1 MKLKL
6 KVLPK
11 KYSICRL
18 SPHAAIPGW
27 LASAEFFSVTRTADE
42 LSIVSLQELAEEV
55 DTACSRDW
63 RIMKIEGPLDL
74 TIVGL
79 IAGVAGVFKDAG
91 VPIFTMSTY
100 DTDYIMVKEQDLGAG
115 VRALEGAGHEV
126 EGNR

>member
-1 MKLKL
+1 M
-6 KVLPK
+6 LP
-11 KYSICRL
+11 Y
-18 SPHAAIPGW
+18 PGGW
-27 LASAEFFSVTRTADE
+27 PWQNSFPLPVPPKSCLLYAV
-42 LSIVSLQELAEEV
+42 QELAEAE
-55 DTACSRDW
+55 DADCSRDW

-115 VRALEGAGHEV
+115 IRALEASGHEV
-126 EGNR
+126 TYF

>member
-1 MKLKL
+1 MKLKF
-6 KVLPK
+6 KVLPN
-11 KYSICRL
+11 KYAICRL
-18 SPHAAIPGW
+18 SPNAAIPGW
-27 LASAEFFSVTRTADE
+27 LATAEFFSVTRTAEE
-42 LSIVSLQELAEEV
+42 LSVVAVQELAEAE
-55 DTACSRDW
+55 DADCSREW

-115 VRALEGAGHEV
+115 IRALEASGHEV
-126 EGNR
+126 TYF

>member
-1 MKLKL
+1 MKLRL
-6 KVLPK
+6 KVFPN
-11 KYSICRL
+11 KYAICRFN
-18 SPHAAIPGW
+18 PHAAIPGW
-27 LASAEFFSVTRTADE
+27 LARTEFFSVTRTAEE
-42 LSIVSLQELAEEV
+42 LSVVALQEIAVEE

-100 DTDYIMVKEQDLGAG
+100 DTDYIMVKEQDLASGI
-115 VRALEGAGHEV
+115 RALQAAGHEV
-126 EGNR
+126 AEV